1 MAKSAASA
9 FDVLAAL
16 LKGTDPSYRGN
27 TNRYLA
33 LHTADPSAGD
43 QTTSE
48 ATYGSYARVAV
59 AASSGWT
66 GSSSPLSNA
75 ALIQFPLCTS
85 GSNTITHISIGVA
98 SSGASEI
105 LYCGALNASR
115 SISSGNQPQLA
126 IGALTVAE
134 S

>member
-1 MAKSAASA
+1 MAKSAQT
-9 FDVLAAL
+9 AL
-16 LKGTDPSYRGN
+16 EALEVFLRGLDPSYRGN
-27 TNRYLA
+27 ANRYLA

-48 ATYGSYARVAV
+48 ATYGSYARIAIPI
-59 AASSGWT
+59 SGGWT
-66 GSSSPLSNA
+66 GTGSPLSNTS
-75 ALIQFPLCTS
+75 LLQFPLCTS

-98 SSGASEI
+98 SSGASQI
-105 LYCGALNASR
+105 LYSGALNASR
-115 SISSGNQPQLA
+115 NISSGNQPQIA